1 MKNIWSRRGKKVVK
15 YNHRIKETFMEGEQV
30 MRKISELFSGIV
42 VAMVFFAGSA
52 FAGEKVFFYH
62 NDPAGSPLAITDQNG
77 NVVWRADYRPFG
89 EVQSIT
95 GSIENNRQFIGK
107 EKDKETGLHY
117 ILVRYYLDEIG
128 RFISPDPVGPVDPKT
143 SKTNYEMLLNPQK
156 LNRYAY
162 ALNNPYKYM
171 DPDGRDAIR
180 VQYIGYMVDTGVKFR
195 GKPIK
200 LPLGHAAVIAVDP
213 TSGETKYYEYGR
225 YGSDFGRARNK
236 PVPNLVMKDGEPT
249 EKSLQNLYKFISKHY
264 GQGKPVDAT
273 YYDDAD
279 FNKVV
284 DFATD
289 RMNDKNRAPYDKWSN
304 NCKTFSK
311 EAIEAGRKEE

>member
-1 MKNIWSRRGKKVVK
+1 MKK
-15 YNHRIKETFMEGEQV
+15 Y
-30 MRKISELFSGIV
+30 
-42 VAMVFFAGSA
+42 
-52 FAGEKVFFYH
+52 FFYH
-62 NDPAGSPLAITDQNG
+62 NDPAGSPLAITDSSGQ
-77 NVVWRADYRPFG
+77 VVWRADYKPFG

-95 GSIENNRQFIGK
+95 GSVENNKQFIGK

-117 ILVRYYLDEIG
+117 ILVRYYRDEIG

-162 ALNNPYKYM
+162 GLNNPYRYI
-171 DPDGRDAIR
+171 DPDGKDAISVHYR
-180 VQYIGYMVDTGVKFR
+180 YYMVDTGAKFM

-213 TSGETKYYEYGR
+213 TSGLTKYFEYGR
-225 YGSDFGRARNK
+225 YDRAGFGVVQN
-236 PVPNLVMKDGEPT
+236 PGVPNLVMKNGKPT
-249 EKSLQNLYKFISKHY
+249 EESLQRLYKYISEHL
-264 GQGKPVDAT
+264 GHGKTVDAT
-273 YYDDAD
+273 YYEDAD

-289 RMNDKNRAPYDKWSN
+289 RMNDKNREPYDKWSN

-311 EAIEAGRKEE
+311 EAIEAGRRKEE